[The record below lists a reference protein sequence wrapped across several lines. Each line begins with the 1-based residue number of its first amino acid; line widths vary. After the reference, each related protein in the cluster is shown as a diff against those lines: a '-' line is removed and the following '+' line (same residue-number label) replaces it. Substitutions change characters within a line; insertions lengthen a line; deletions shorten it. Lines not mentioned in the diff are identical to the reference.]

1 MEEASEAEEASG
13 WKDEVFSVF
22 SPSCEAASDSEPNKA
37 SFTIAQR
44 SDADC
49 SILLDSASLE
59 LLLLEELEALSLSS
73 EDPRRWEA
81 VLEDSEAFLED
92 PRWEVRSIISFDV
105 MVHNSLPVV

>member
-13 WKDEVFSVF
+13 WEDEVFSVF

-59 LLLLEELEALSLSS
+59 LLLLEALSLSS

>member
-13 WKDEVFSVF
+13 WEDEVFSVF

-59 LLLLEELEALSLSS
+59 LLLLEALSLSS
-73 EDPRRWEA
+73 EDSRRWEA